1 VIEVP
6 GYTIK
11 SEISVGA
18 NASVLLAVQSS
29 LDREVA
35 LKVVSRDLVNDKAY
49 AERFL
54 QVARSLASF
63 SHSNIVAVYDVGV
76 TPEQAPYFSM
86 QYLPGGDFAARAQR
100 GMSEQQL
107 LETLAGVA
115 RALGYVHERGLIHRA
130 ITPRNVLYD
139 GYDTPVLVDFGVAPT
154 PTQDSHITS
163 IGFPVEVSRF
173 MSPEQARGGEQDA
186 RSDIYCLGALCF
198 YGLTGRPPYDGAD
211 GFAVAY
217 AHVFEPI
224 PRLAPERAHWQA
236 LIDKALA
243 KDPKDRFANV
253 EQFLDVLNAIDLK
266 HETAAATVAMHDAGA
281 ETTGS
286 ALPSTVAAPVLAS
299 ATGAAAAAP
308 TLPGTTGTQTG
319 NGAAPAKPPW
329 VRFWPLAAVLV
340 GVVLIAVALMPRGGR
355 EPPTEQPPASSRTP
369 VAATPAPATP
379 GAPATTAA
387 VVPAATAPAGDAAA
401 ASKPNGDPTPASANV
416 DSAAAAAKADAERLA
431 LLDEAEAQA
440 IDNSD
445 LARAPTVV
453 DPLNEAV
460 RLGRIDLAGQRYT
473 SPPGKNALERFQF
486 ALKLEPRSKPAKQG
500 IVDIA
505 KKSIELADKNAPGKG
520 AGAAELTA
528 YSQNL
533 DRAAEVA
540 KLVPEGADILKDIAA
555 RRRKLAEPLVTQA
568 KEAADKWDKAAA
580 KSAYELA
587 LQIEPDNQAAREG
600 LKFVATIGEPG
611 FVFHDKY
618 GDGVQAPVLI
628 ILPGAKLAMARH
640 PVTRAEFRR
649 YWDNAGRAEFG
660 KQELSCR
667 DRESIFRSSKKRSWE
682 NPDIAQD
689 DSHPAVCIGW
699 REAAGYAQWLSK
711 QTGKRYRLPSAAEFD
726 EVAAKAPAA
735 GCGTVNLADASF
747 NRQYDS
753 RDGAACDD
761 GFAATSP
768 VERYAPVAGIYD
780 IDGNVREW
788 IGACG
793 NGTAAAA
800 GSACRDFRAKGRG
813 WLSVGAKESA
823 TATDTFAADVSLNT
837 VGFRVVRE
845 ITN

>member
-11 SEISVGA
+11 SEISAGA
-18 NASVLLAVQSS
+18 NASIFLAVQTS
-29 LDREVA
+29 LEREVA
-35 LKVVSRDLVNDKAY
+35 LKVVSRELVNDKAY

-86 QYLPGGDFAARAQR
+86 QYLPGGDLAARAQR
-100 GMSEQQL
+100 GISEQQL
-107 LETLAGVA
+107 LETLGGVA

-224 PRLAPERAHWQA
+224 PRLGPERAHWQP

-253 EQFLDVLNAIDLK
+253 EQFLDALNAIELQRG
-266 HETAAATVAMHDAGA
+266 TIAAPVAADGAGA
-281 ETTGS
+281 ETAGS
-286 ALPSTVAAPVLAS
+286 AAPSTLAAPILAS
-299 ATGAAAAAP
+299 ATDPAQVAA
-308 TLPGTTGTQTG
+308 LPGTTVTQTA
-319 NGAAPAKPPW
+319 NTAAPAKPLW
-329 VRFWPLAAVLV
+329 VRAWPLAAVLV
-340 GVVLIAVALMPRGGR
+340 GVVLIAVALIPRGGR
-355 EPPTEQPPASSRTP
+355 EPPAEQPQAPSRPP
-369 VAATPAPATP
+369 VVATPATATP
-379 GAPATTAA
+379 AA
-387 VVPAATAPAGDAAA
+387 VVPPAPAPAGDVTTT
-401 ASKPNGDPTPASANV
+401 SKPNDDSTPASANA
-416 DSAAAAAKADAERLA
+416 DSAATAAKTDAERLA
-431 LLDEAEAQA
+431 LLDEAERLA
-440 IDNSD
+440 IDNTE
-445 LARAPTVV
+445 LAKAPTVV
-453 DPLNEAV
+453 DPLNEAI
-460 RLGRIDLAGQRYT
+460 RLGRVDLAGQRYI

-486 ALKLEPRSKPAKQG
+486 ALKLEPRSKPARQG
-500 IVDIA
+500 IVDTA
-505 KKSIELADKNAPGKG
+505 KKYIELADKNAPGKG

-533 DRAAEVA
+533 DRAADIA

-555 RRRKLAEPLVTQA
+555 RRRKLAEPLIAQA
-568 KEAADKWDKAAA
+568 KEAADRWDKAAA
-580 KSAYELA
+580 RSAYELA
-587 LQIEPDNQAAREG
+587 LQIEPDSQAARDG
-600 LKFVATIGEPG
+600 VKFVATIGEPG
-611 FVFHDKY
+611 FVFHDKF
-618 GDGVQAPVLI
+618 GDGAQAPVLV

-660 KQELSCR
+660 NKELSCR

-689 DSHPAVCIGW
+689 ESHPAVCIGW

-735 GCGTVNLADASF
+735 ACGTANLADASF

-768 VERYAPVAGIYD
+768 VEHYAPVAGIHD

-845 ITN
+845 MAN

>member
-1 VIEVP
+1 VLGAAVIEVP

-11 SEISVGA
+11 SEISSGA
-18 NASVLLAVQSS
+18 NASVLLAVQTS

-35 LKVVSRDLVNDKAY
+35 LKVVARELVNDKAY
-49 AERFL
+49 AVRFL

-63 SHSNIVAVYDVGV
+63 SHPNIVAVYDVGT
-76 TPEQAPYFSM
+76 TPEDAPYFSM
-86 QYLPGGDFAARAQR
+86 QYLSGGDLAARAQR

-107 LETLAGVA
+107 LETLSGVA
-115 RALGYVHERGLIHRA
+115 RALAYVHQRGLIHRA

-163 IGFPVEVSRF
+163 IGFPVDVSRF

-224 PRLAPERAHWQA
+224 PRLAPQRAHWQA

-243 KDPKDRFANV
+243 KDPKERFANV
-253 EQFLDVLNAIDLK
+253 EQFLDALSAIEVDRGSAPATSAADEPVA
-266 HETAAATVAMHDAGA
+266 ETATPAAAVA
-281 ETTGS
+281 
-286 ALPSTVAAPVLAS
+286 PIVAS
-299 ATGAAAAAP
+299 ATGATATAATAP
-308 TLPGTTGTQTG
+308 GALGTQ
-319 NGAAPAKPPW
+319 AADVAAKPLW
-329 VRFWPLAAVLV
+329 LRAWPVAAVLV
-340 GVVLIAVALMPRGGR
+340 GVMLIAVALIPRGGR
-355 EPPTEQPPASSRTP
+355 EPPAEQPPAPSRTP
-369 VAATPAPATP
+369 VAAPPATPAPP
-379 GAPATTAA
+379 AA
-387 VVPAATAPAGDAAA
+387 VVPATAPPPGDTTAEVKPRGDSTEPAAATADAAA
-401 ASKPNGDPTPASANV
+401 AAPS
-416 DSAAAAAKADAERLA
+416 DAERLA
-431 LLDEAEAQA
+431 LLDAAESQA
-440 IDNSD
+440 IDDTD
-445 LARAPTVV
+445 LAKAPTVV
-453 DPLNEAV
+453 DPLNEAI
-460 RLGRIDLAGQRYT
+460 RLGRIDLAGQRYI

-486 ALKLEPRSKPAKQG
+486 ALKLEPKSKSAKQG
-500 IVDIA
+500 IVDVA
-505 KKSIELADKNAPGKG
+505 KKYIELADKSAPGKG
-520 AGAAELTA
+520 ASAAQLTA
-528 YSQNL
+528 YSQSL
-533 DRAAEVA
+533 DRTADVA
-540 KLVPEGADILKDIAA
+540 KLVPEGADVLKDISA
-555 RRRKLAEPLVTQA
+555 RRRKLAEPLVAQG
-568 KEAADKWDKAAA
+568 KDAADKWDKAAA

-587 LQIEPDNQAAREG
+587 LLIEPDNQAARDG

-611 FVFHDKY
+611 FAFRDKL
-618 GDGVQAPVLI
+618 GDGAQAPGLI

-649 YWDNAGRAEFG
+649 YWDSAGRAEFNG
-660 KQELSCR
+660 KDLSCR

-682 NPDIAQD
+682 SPDIPQD
-689 DSHPAVCIGW
+689 DSHPAVCVGW

-726 EVAAKAPAA
+726 EVASKAPAA
-735 GCGTVNLADASF
+735 GCGSTNLADAAF

-768 VERYAPVAGIYD
+768 VEHFAAVGGIYD

-800 GSACRDFRAKGRG
+800 GSTCRDFRAKGRG

-823 TATDTFAADVSLNT
+823 TASDTFAADVSLNT

-845 ITN
+845 MAN

>member
-11 SEISVGA
+11 SEISAGA
-18 NASVLLAVQSS
+18 NASVFLAVQTS

-35 LKVVSRDLVNDKAY
+35 LKVVSRELVNDKAY

-63 SHSNIVAVYDVGV
+63 SHTNIVAVYDVGV

-86 QYLPGGDFAARAQR
+86 QYLPGGDLAARARR

-107 LETLAGVA
+107 LETVAGVA

-139 GYDTPVLVDFGVAPT
+139 GSDTPVLADFGVAPT

-163 IGFPVEVSRF
+163 IGFPVDVSRF

-253 EQFLDVLNAIDLK
+253 EQFLDALDAIEVGR
-266 HETAAATVAMHDAGA
+266 ETAATAAAGDTGIETAGA
-281 ETTGS
+281 VS
-286 ALPSTVAAPVLAS
+286 LSTVAAPMLPG
-299 ATGAAAAAP
+299 TIGAAPAAA
-308 TLPGTTGTQTG
+308 LPGTTPAP
-319 NGAAPAKPPW
+319 AAITATPAKPLW
-329 VRFWPLAAVLV
+329 VRAWPLAAVLV
-340 GVVLIAVALMPRGGR
+340 GVVLIAVALIPRGGR
-355 EPPTEQPPASSRTP
+355 APPAEQPSAPSRTP
-369 VAATPAPATP
+369 VTATPASTMPAAPAAAVPVVSPPTP
-379 GAPATTAA
+379 AAGDAVATSKTNDDSTAPATSE
-387 VVPAATAPAGDAAA
+387 AG
-401 ASKPNGDPTPASANV
+401 
-416 DSAAAAAKADAERLA
+416 SAAANFDSERLA
-431 LLDEAEAQA
+431 LLDAAENQA
-440 IDNSD
+440 IDNTD
-445 LARAPTVV
+445 LAKAPTVV
-453 DPLNEAV
+453 DPLNEAI
-460 RLGRIDLAGQRYT
+460 RLGRIDLAGQRYIT
-473 SPPGKNALERFQF
+473 PPGKNALERFQF
-486 ALKLEPRSKPAKQG
+486 ALKLDPRSKPARQG
-500 IVDIA
+500 IVDTA
-505 KKSIELADKNAPGKG
+505 KKYIEFADKSAPGKG
-520 AGAAELTA
+520 ASAAELTA
-528 YSQNL
+528 YGQNL
-533 DRAAEVA
+533 DRAADIA
-540 KLVPEGADILKDIAA
+540 KLVPEGADVLKDIAA
-555 RRRKLAEPLVTQA
+555 RRRKLAEPLVAQA
-568 KEAADKWDKAAA
+568 KDAAEKWDKAAA

-587 LQIEPDNQAAREG
+587 LQVDPDNQAARDG

-611 FVFHDKY
+611 FVFHDKL
-618 GDGVQAPVLI
+618 GDGAQAPVLI
-628 ILPGAKLAMARH
+628 ILPGAKVAMARH

-660 KQELSCR
+660 NKELSCR

-699 REAAGYAQWLSK
+699 REAAGYAQWLGK

-726 EVAAKAPAA
+726 EVAGKAPVA

-768 VERYAPVAGIYD
+768 VEHYAPVAGIYD

-793 NGTAAAA
+793 NGTAASA

-845 ITN
+845 MTN

>member
-1 VIEVP
+1 MIEVP

-11 SEISVGA
+11 SEISAGA
-18 NASVLLAVQSS
+18 NASVLLAVQTS

-54 QVARSLASF
+54 QIARSLASF

-86 QYLPGGDFAARAQR
+86 QYLSGGDFAARAQR

-107 LETLAGVA
+107 HETLAGIA

-139 GYDTPVLVDFGVAPT
+139 GYDTPVLVDFGVPPT

-198 YGLTGRPPYDGAD
+198 YGLSGRPPYDGAD

-224 PRLAPERAHWQA
+224 PRLAPERAHWQP
-236 LIDKALA
+236 LVDKALA

-253 EQFLDVLNAIDLK
+253 EQFLEALNAIELK
-266 HETAAATVAMHDAGA
+266 RDTSAPAIVTATAQANGAESAGGASPATVA
-281 ETTGS
+281 T
-286 ALPSTVAAPVLAS
+286 PILAS
-299 ATGAAAAAP
+299 ATGAPAAATPDTA
-308 TLPGTTGTQTG
+308 GTQAA
-319 NGAAPAKPPW
+319 NAAAPAKPLW
-329 VRFWPLAAVLV
+329 VRAWPLAAVLV
-340 GVVLIAVALMPRGGR
+340 GVVLIAVAVLPRGGR
-355 EPPTEQPPASSRTP
+355 EPPAEQPQAP
-369 VAATPAPATP
+369 VAAPPPA
-379 GAPATTAA
+379 APPTAPVATAA
-387 VVPAATAPAGDAAA
+387 VVPAATAPAGDAPAT
-401 ASKPNGDPTPASANV
+401 SKPAD
-416 DSAAAAAKADAERLA
+416 DSAPANANTDSADTAAKFDAERLA
-431 LLDEAEAQA
+431 LLDEAENQA
-440 IDNSD
+440 IDNTD
-445 LARAPTVV
+445 LAKAPTVV
-453 DPLNEAV
+453 DPLNEAI
-460 RLGRIDLAGQRYT
+460 RLGRIDLAGQRYI

-486 ALKLEPRSKPAKQG
+486 ALKLEPRSKPARQG

-505 KKSIELADKNAPGKG
+505 KKYIELADKNPPGKG
-520 AGAAELTA
+520 AGAAALMA
-528 YSQNL
+528 YGQNL
-533 DRAAEVA
+533 DRAADAA
-540 KLVPEGADILKDIAA
+540 KLVPEGADVLKDIAA
-555 RRRKLAEPLVTQA
+555 RRRRLAEPLIAQG

-580 KSAYELA
+580 KSAYDLA
-587 LQIEPDNQAAREG
+587 LQIEPDSQAARDG

-611 FVFHDKY
+611 FVFHDRF
-618 GDGVQAPVLI
+618 GDGAQAPVLI

-660 KQELSCR
+660 NKELSCR

-735 GCGTVNLADASF
+735 GCGTANLADASF

-768 VERYAPVAGIYD
+768 VEHYPPVAGIYD

-793 NGTAAAA
+793 NGTAASP
-800 GSACRDFRAKGRG
+800 GSTCRDFRAKGRG

-837 VGFRVVRE
+837 IGFRVVRE
-845 ITN
+845 MTN

>member
-1 VIEVP
+1 MIEVP

-18 NASVLLAVQSS
+18 NASVLLAVQTS
-29 LDREVA
+29 LERDVA
-35 LKVVSRDLVNDKAY
+35 LKIVARDLINDKAY

-54 QVARSLASF
+54 QVARALASF
-63 SHSNIVAVYDVGV
+63 SHPNIVAVYDVGV

-86 QYLPGGDFAARAQR
+86 QYLSGGDFAARAQR

-115 RALGYVHERGLIHRA
+115 RALGYVHQRGLIHRA

-253 EQFLDVLNAIDLK
+253 EQFLDALDAIGLDPGAV
-266 HETAAATVAMHDAGA
+266 AAMPAADDAGA
-281 ETTGS
+281 QIAGG
-286 ALPSTVAAPVLAS
+286 APPATVAAPALAS
-299 ATGAAAAAP
+299 ASGGAAA
-308 TLPGTTGTQTG
+308 TLPGSAEALT
-319 NGAAPAKPPW
+319 ADAVAPAKPLW
-329 VRFWPLAAVLV
+329 FRAWPLAAVLV
-340 GVVLIAVALMPRGGR
+340 GVVLIAVALIPRGER
-355 EPPTEQPPASSRTP
+355 EPAAGQQAPSNRTP
-369 VAATPAPATP
+369 AAATPTAPATP
-379 GAPATTAA
+379 AASGAAVVQAPAVPAGASTTAA
-387 VVPAATAPAGDAAA
+387 AKAIEDSG
-401 ASKPNGDPTPASANV
+401 SPASGNNDA
-416 DSAAAAAKADAERLA
+416 AAAAAKADAERLA
-431 LLDEAEAQA
+431 LLDAAESQA
-440 IDNSD
+440 IDNTD
-445 LARAPTVV
+445 LGKAPTVV
-453 DPLNEAV
+453 DPLNEAI

-473 SPPGKNALERFQF
+473 SPAGTNALERFQF

-505 KKSIELADKNAPGKG
+505 KKYIESADKNAPGKG

-533 DRAAEVA
+533 DRAADVA
-540 KLVPEGADILKDIAA
+540 KLVPEGADVLKDVAA
-555 RRRKLAEPLVTQA
+555 RRRKLAEPLVAQG

-580 KSAYELA
+580 KAAYELA
-587 LQIEPDNQAAREG
+587 LQIEPDNQAARDG
-600 LKFVATIGEPG
+600 LKFVASIGEPG
-611 FVFHDKY
+611 FVFHDKL
-618 GDGVQAPVLI
+618 GDGAQAPVLI

-649 YWDNAGRAEFG
+649 YWDNAGRAEFSG
-660 KQELSCR
+660 KDLSCR

-682 NPDIAQD
+682 NPDIPQD
-689 DSHPAVCIGW
+689 DSHPAVCVGW

-726 EVAAKAPAA
+726 EVASKAPAA
-735 GCGTVNLADASF
+735 GCGSANLADAAF

-768 VERYAPVAGIYD
+768 VEHFAAVAGIYD

-793 NGTAAAA
+793 NGTAASA
-800 GSACRDFRAKGRG
+800 GSACRDFRVKGRA

-823 TATDTFAADVSLNT
+823 TASDTFAADVSLNT
-837 VGFRVVRE
+837 VGFRVVRDM
-845 ITN
+845 TN

>member
-1 VIEVP
+1 MIEVP

-11 SEISVGA
+11 SEISAGA
-18 NASVLLAVQSS
+18 NASVFLAVQTS

-76 TPEQAPYFSM
+76 TPDQAPYFSM
-86 QYLPGGDFAARAQR
+86 QYLPGGDLAARAQR

-107 LETLAGVA
+107 LETLGGVA

-139 GYDTPVLVDFGVAPT
+139 GHDTPVLVDFGVAPT

-163 IGFPVEVSRF
+163 IGFPVDVSRF

-186 RSDIYCLGALCF
+186 RSDFYCLGALCF

-253 EQFLDVLNAIDLK
+253 EQFLDALNAIELQRG
-266 HETAAATVAMHDAGA
+266 TAAASVATDAGSA
-281 ETTGS
+281 ETRGS
-286 ALPSTVAAPVLAS
+286 AAPSTVAAPILAS
-299 ATGAAAAAP
+299 PSDPPTAATVPAATA
-308 TLPGTTGTQTG
+308 TQTA
-319 NGAAPAKPPW
+319 NVPAPAKPLW
-329 VRFWPLAAVLV
+329 VRAWPLAAVLV
-340 GVVLIAVALMPRGGR
+340 GVVLIAVALIPRGAR
-355 EPPTEQPPASSRTP
+355 EPPAEQPPAPSRAP
-369 VAATPAPATP
+369 VAPSPASTTPAA
-379 GAPATTAA
+379 
-387 VVPAATAPAGDAAA
+387 PAATVPVVAP
-401 ASKPNGDPTPASANV
+401 STPASGDAVATSKTN
-416 DSAAAAAKADAERLA
+416 DDSTAPASSEAGSAAANFDSERLA
-431 LLDEAEAQA
+431 LMDAAENQA
-440 IDNSD
+440 IDNTD
-445 LARAPTVV
+445 LAKAPTVV
-453 DPLNEAV
+453 DPLNEAI
-460 RLGRIDLAGQRYT
+460 RLGRIDLAGQRYI

-486 ALKLEPRSKPAKQG
+486 ALKLDARSKPARQG
-500 IVDIA
+500 IVDTA
-505 KKSIELADKNAPGKG
+505 KKYIEFADKSAPGKG
-520 AGAAELTA
+520 ASAAELTA

-533 DRAAEVA
+533 DRAADIA
-540 KLVPEGADILKDIAA
+540 KLVPEGADVLKDIAA
-555 RRRKLAEPLVTQA
+555 RRRKLAEPLVAQA
-568 KEAADKWDKAAA
+568 KEAADKWDKVAA

-587 LQIEPDNQAAREG
+587 LQIEPDNQAARDG

-611 FVFHDKY
+611 FVFHDKF
-618 GDGVQAPVLI
+618 GDGAQAPVLI
-628 ILPGAKLAMARH
+628 ILPGAKAAMARH

-649 YWDNAGRAEFG
+649 YWDNAGRTEFG
-660 KQELSCR
+660 NKELSCR

-682 NPDIAQD
+682 NPDIAQE

-726 EVAAKAPAA
+726 EVAAKAPVA
-735 GCGTVNLADASF
+735 GCGTANLADASF

-768 VERYAPVAGIYD
+768 VEHYAPVAGIYD

-793 NGTAAAA
+793 NGTAATA

-837 VGFRVVRE
+837 IGFRVVRE
-845 ITN
+845 MTN